1 MSNQQQITPRAE
13 EMWSAVMARDNA
25 NDGHFVFA
33 VRSTGIYCRP
43 SCPARR
49 PRRDQVQFFLLPEA
63 AETAGF
69 RACLRCR
76 PRTTNVAD
84 PALALVARVC
94 RTIDAQVSE
103 PVTLTTL
110 AEQTGVSPHHLQRT
124 FKRVMGITPREYA
137 EAGRLGQFKSRV
149 REGASVTTA
158 LYDAGYG
165 SSRGLYEKSSAQ
177 MGMTP
182 AVYRRGGR
190 GMVVNYTLCD
200 SALGR
205 LLVAATAKGVCAVS
219 LGESDTE
226 LERSLN
232 EEYPAA
238 SITRDDRM
246 LKVSVNAI
254 LEHLNGKR
262 PHLELPLDIQATAFQ
277 WQVWQALKEIP
288 YGSTTSYSEIAARIG
303 RPSAVRAVARACAS
317 NRVALV
323 IPCHR
328 VMGKDRKLTGYRW
341 GIQRKGKLL
350 EREQREARK
359 AG

>member
-1 MSNQQQITPRAE
+1 MTQQHQITPRVE

-49 PRRDQVQFFLLPEA
+49 PRRDQVQFFLVPEA
-63 AETAGF
+63 AENAGF
-69 RACLRCR
+69 RACRRCR
-76 PRTTNVAD
+76 PQTTNIVD
-84 PALALVARVC
+84 PALALVAQVC
-94 RTIDAQVSE
+94 RALDTTVAE
-103 PVTLTTL
+103 PLTLTAL
-110 AEQTGVSPHHLQRT
+110 SERTGVSPHHLQRT

-149 REGASVTTA
+149 RSGASVTTA
-158 LYDAGYG
+158 LYDSGYG

-190 GMVVNYTLCD
+190 GMIVNYTLCD
-200 SALGR
+200 SPLGR
-205 LLVAATAKGVCAVS
+205 LLVAATEKGVCAVS
-219 LGESDTE
+219 LGESDLE
-226 LERSLN
+226 LERALQD
-232 EEYPAA
+232 EYPAA
-238 SITRDDRM
+238 TIARDDQG
-246 LKVSVNAI
+246 LQSSVNAI
-254 LEHLNGKR
+254 LEHMHGKR
-262 PHLELPLDIQATAFQ
+262 PHLDLPLDVQATAFQ
-277 WQVWQALKEIP
+277 RQVWQALQEIP
-288 YGSTTSYSEIAARIG
+288 YGSTTSYGEIAKRIG

-317 NRVALV
+317 NRVAMV

-328 VMGKDRKLTGYRW
+328 VVGKDKQLTGYRW
-341 GIQRKGKLL
+341 GVERKGKLL

-359 AG
+359 TG

>member
-1 MSNQQQITPRAE
+1 MTQQNQITPRVE

-49 PRRDQVQFFLLPEA
+49 PRRDQVQFFMVPEA
-63 AETAGF
+63 AENAGF
-69 RACLRCR
+69 RACRRCR
-76 PRTTNVAD
+76 PQTTKVAD
-84 PALALVARVC
+84 PALALVGQVC
-94 RTIDAQVSE
+94 RAIDTTVE
-103 PVTLTTL
+103 LPVTLTML
-110 AEQTGVSPHHLQRT
+110 SAQTGVSGPHLQRT

-137 EAGRLGQFKSRV
+137 EAARLGQFKSHV
-149 REGASVTTA
+149 RAGASVTTA

-190 GMVVNYTLCD
+190 GMIVSYTLCD
-200 SALGR
+200 SPLGR

-219 LGESDTE
+219 LGDSDIA
-226 LERSLN
+226 LEQSLSD
-232 EEYPAA
+232 EYPAA
-238 SITRDDRM
+238 AITRDDDE
-246 LKVSVNAI
+246 LKTAVHAI
-254 LEHLNGKR
+254 LEHLQGKR
-262 PHLELPLDIQATAFQ
+262 PHLQLPLDIQATAFQ
-277 WQVWQALKEIP
+277 RQVWQALQEIP
-288 YGSTTSYSEIAARIG
+288 YGNTVSYGEIAQRIG
-303 RPSAVRAVARACAS
+303 RPTAVRAVARACAS

-328 VMGKDRKLTGYRW
+328 VVGKDNKLTGYRW
-341 GIQRKGKLL
+341 GVERKGKLL
-350 EREQREARK
+350 ERE
-359 AG
+359 AGKSS